1 MANNRLWYKAA
12 NQKDRY
18 SSSWS
23 FKEVVL
29 IHLWRVTWLILYRT
43 TPKHFFNRWRLML
56 LQCFGAK
63 ISGRPFVFSSSKIY
77 APWLLQLKN
86 KACLGPYSEVYNLG
100 EVSIGER
107 SVVSQY
113 GYLCNGTHDLS
124 VDNLPLMI
132 GKIEIG
138 DNVFMGARSMILP
151 GLKIGDG
158 AVIGAGAVVTKDVA
172 PGDIVG
178 GNPAKFIKK
187 REYKSSIQ

>member
-1 MANNRLWYKAA
+1 M
-12 NQKDRY
+12 
-18 SSSWS
+18 
-23 FKEVVL
+23 
-29 IHLWRVTWLILYRT
+29 
-43 TPKHFFNRWRLML
+43 
-56 LQCFGAK
+56 
-63 ISGRPFVFSSSKIY
+63 
-77 APWLLQLKN
+77 
-86 KACLGPYSEVYNLG
+86 YNLG